1 MKLSHS
7 RRKILQSRSDLY
19 LSLSNKKVLIWGAR
33 MTGLGA
39 LRQLRSRGIEV
50 FGFVDSDPAF
60 NGHQVANLPL
70 FAPSSINDLAS
81 KNPTL
86 VMLIAVSLKE
96 EEIRKELN
104 KYSANHLPLYSF
116 HDEKSPHYTIDILSS
131 CNLKCASC
139 PHSIEGHDT
148 PKGSMTLE
156 TFEKVFDKILVD
168 SPDVSHLSLYSWGEP
183 LLHPH
188 IDKIVAYAHE
198 RNIAVALSSNLSIK
212 FDNRLD
218 QLISRSPEYLKISV
232 SGYYPTAYNNT
243 HEGGDV
249 NLVKSNLY
257 RLRYAI
263 DKYKSSTLVD
273 INYHL
278 YRDNSGENLMKFEE
292 LAKELG
298 FIISKTYAL
307 IMPLER
313 VFNYLEGQPDYQ
325 TTRLEDNLLVNI
337 NEGIEASIKTR
348 LPENNCPFREN
359 QVNINAD
366 LSVPVCC
373 TVFDRNETTVAIN
386 FMESTIEG
394 INEAKSRVKICERC
408 MAAGLPEYNMG
419 FNKQGWHEIAKRKA
433 IIDIG
438 PMQRESL
445 STIVIRK

>member
-1 MKLSHS
+1 MIWNHS
-7 RRKILQSRSDLY
+7 RRKILQNRGDLY
-19 LSLSNKKVLIWGAR
+19 LALSDKKVLIWGAR

-60 NGHQVANLPL
+60 NGQQVANLPL
-70 FAPSSINDLAS
+70 FAPSSISDLAA
-81 KNPTL
+81 KNPKL
-86 VMLIAVSLKE
+86 VLLIAVSLKE
-96 EEIRKELN
+96 EEIRKQLN
-104 KYSANHLPLYSF
+104 IYSADHVPLYSF
-116 HDEKSPHYTIDILSS
+116 HDEKSPHYTVDILSS

-188 IDKIVAYAHE
+188 IDKIVDYAHE
-198 RNIAVALSSNLSIK
+198 RNVAVALSSNLSIS
-212 FDNRLD
+212 FEQRLD
-218 QLISRSPEYLKISV
+218 KLISKSPEYLKVSL

-243 HEGGDV
+243 HEGGDI

-278 YRDNSGENLMKFEE
+278 YRDNSGENLRKFEE

-298 FIISKTYAL
+298 FILSKTYAL

-313 VFNYLEGQPDYQ
+313 VLSYLDGRPDYQ
-325 TTRLEDNLLVNI
+325 TSRLEENLLVTI
-337 NEGIEASIKTR
+337 REGIEVSSNIT
-348 LPENNCPFREN
+348 LPQKSCPFREN

-373 TVFDRNETTVAIN
+373 TVFDRLDTTVSTN
-386 FMESTIEG
+386 FLMSTPEEIKD
-394 INEAKSRVKICERC
+394 AKSKISLCEKC
-408 MAAGLPEYNMG
+408 MSERLPEYNMG
-419 FNKQGWHEIAKRKA
+419 FNKVGWESVAREKTLLDCGSAKSFK
-433 IIDIG
+433 DI
-438 PMQRESL
+438 QL
-445 STIVIRK
+445 ISTK